1 MGSTIGDGV
10 IKTKTRTKTQHKVW
24 MILGRVRVDYEP
36 NILYEILKAIQVFKG
51 NYIHGALEEA
61 FESPVWMSRLERWV
75 FNLPV
80 LAAV

>member
-1 MGSTIGDGV
+1 MKFD
-10 IKTKTRTKTQHKVW
+10 
-24 MILGRVRVDYEP
+24 E
-36 NILYEILKAIQVFKG
+36 AIQVFKG

-61 FESPVWMSRLERWV
+61 FASPVWMSRLERWM